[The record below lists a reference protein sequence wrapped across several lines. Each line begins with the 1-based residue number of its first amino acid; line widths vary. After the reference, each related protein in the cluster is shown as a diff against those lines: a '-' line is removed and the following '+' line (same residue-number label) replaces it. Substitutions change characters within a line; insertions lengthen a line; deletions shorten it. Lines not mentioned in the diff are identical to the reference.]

1 MYSRGC
7 LTVRSDGKVLLLG
20 KRSGQAYK
28 KGDRGKYQLTVNEK
42 AWKRLKLSLKS
53 ITQKTSPLSLKDCL
67 AKIKELQRG
76 WLNYFRGTSIFGKLR
91 DLDSWVRNRLRYC
104 IWKDW
109 KKPDRK
115 RKNLIRLG
123 VDSDHAYAWSRTR
136 MGGWAVAQ
144 SPILLTTITIHR
156 LKQRGYTPMLD
167 VYYELNPSLNEPQ
180 YA

>member
-7 LTVRSDGKVLLLG
+7 LPVRSDGKVPLFG
-20 KRSGQAYK
+20 KRSGLAYK

-91 DLDSWVRNRLRYC
+91 DLDSWVRNRLQYC
-104 IWKDW
+104 IWKD
-109 KKPDRK
+109 
-115 RKNLIRLG
+115 
-123 VDSDHAYAWSRTR
+123 
-136 MGGWAVAQ
+136 
-144 SPILLTTITIHR
+144 
-156 LKQRGYTPMLD
+156 
-167 VYYELNPSLNEPQ
+167 
-180 YA
+180 